1 MPHCGG
7 ANPCNCVVTGEGVS
21 GSGTLSDPY
30 VITSVPEGGGG
41 EPSAA
46 ALLDLPT
53 ADALLWMAQLRAG
66 QDLLI
71 TAVGDSETAGTSLS
85 GGGYDTSWPA
95 RLATLLGPVVGRWYE
110 YGQQTATDSLKWTL
124 TNTSGTSG
132 PGAEG
137 ILLIRPGDY
146 VTITTPV
153 ATTLKVRYANS
164 GFVGALA
171 GNLQVTID
179 GTVVTTIT
187 PNGSSSQATWTS
199 GTLSNATH
207 TMVLRN
213 THATAVAW
221 CVAVYAGTAGTG
233 ITLNNAGLSGSS
245 TDTWQATHHLSV
257 WAHAARETS
266 AVGIAFLSLGVNDAG
281 LGVPVATYKT
291 RLTTLAQRMR
301 GIWAATIIVIQPQP
315 SGVPWATWLTY
326 TEAARE
332 VADEQGCGIVDITQ
346 RWGPHDGTWGSTR
359 LYSDVTHPSALGYR
373 DIAAA
378 IYHHL
383 DAIPNG
389 GSSASTAW
397 ADITG
402 KPSTFTPSTHAATH
416 AAAGSDPVT
425 LTSAQISDL
434 TETVQDI
441 VGAFIVAG
449 TNVTVTY
456 NDTANTFTINAT
468 AGGGGSTDPEIVRDV
483 IGAAMVAG
491 SGIQITVND
500 AGDTITIASTA
511 VLPTRQVIAGTGL
524 NGGGDLSADRTLS
537 VAYGTTAG
545 SAAQG
550 NDSRLSNAR
559 TPTAHASTHAS
570 GGSDPLA
577 VTNLGV
583 GSLAD
588 GQMLVRSG
596 SALVGQ
602 AVPSGGG
609 GGLAWSGVGVGRHL
623 PVWATGGHSAFLMV
637 TTRIIPCPLV
647 AVEAMNVD
655 AVSIYVDT
663 GVATSTIDLALY
675 TYNLAAG
682 TIGSFVQHLATI
694 DTSTAGL
701 KTATFAPIALAAGIH
716 VVVARANTAN
726 VVLWG
731 VASSMG
737 IYRMHDPG
745 AGNNQYALPHA
756 TWTGAVPSWPS
767 SPTWDWYAGVSS
779 MDAQVPKLQLRRS
792 A

>member
-7 ANPCNCVVTGEGVS
+7 AYSCNCVVTGDGVS

-53 ADALLWMAQLRAG
+53 ADSLLRMAQLRAG

-187 PNGSSSQATWTS
+187 PNGSASQATWTS

-291 RLTTLAQRMR
+291 RLTALAQRMK

-326 TEAARE
+326 TEVARE

-402 KPSTFTPSTHAATH
+402 KPSTFTPATHAATH

-425 LTSAQISDL
+425 LTSAQISRRGLKVRRTAALALPTASVTQVPWDTEDL
-434 TETVQDI
+434 DTDGYHAAGAAAITIPAGLGGVYAITLTVTRTAGLISGRSFLQ
-441 VGAFIVAG
+441 VAG
-449 TNVTVTY
+449 
-456 NDTANTFTINAT
+456 
-468 AGGGGSTDPEIVRDV
+468 
-483 IGAAMVAG
+483 
-491 SGIQITVND
+491 
-500 AGDTITIASTA
+500 
-511 VLPTRQVIAGTGL
+511 
-524 NGGGDLSADRTLS
+524 
-537 VAYGTTAG
+537 
-545 SAAQG
+545 
-550 NDSRLSNAR
+550 
-559 TPTAHASTHAS
+559 
-570 GGSDPLA
+570 
-577 VTNLGV
+577 
-583 GSLAD
+583 
-588 GQMLVRSG
+588 
-596 SALVGQ
+596 
-602 AVPSGGG
+602 
-609 GGLAWSGVGVGRHL
+609 GR
-623 PVWATGGHSAFLMV
+623 G
-637 TTRIIPCPLV
+637 PLV
-647 AVEAMNVD
+647 AGEDIHTLTLCVEVP
-655 AVSIYVDT
+655 
-663 GVATSTIDLALY
+663 
-675 TYNLAAG
+675 AG
-682 TIGSFVQHLATI
+682 EVL
-694 DTSTAGL
+694 TAGL
-701 KTATFAPIALAAGIH
+701 YTSAP
-716 VVVARANTAN
+716 
-726 VVLWG
+726 
-731 VASSMG
+731 
-737 IYRMHDPG
+737 
-745 AGNNQYALPHA
+745 
-756 TWTGAVPSWPS
+756 
-767 SPTWDWYAGVSS
+767 GVSVI
-779 MDAQVPKLQLRRS
+779 ATLEAYLLLG
-792 A
+792 

>member
-7 ANPCNCVVTGEGVS
+7 AYSCNCVVTGDGVS

-53 ADALLWMAQLRAG
+53 ADSLLRMAQLRAG

-187 PNGSSSQATWTS
+187 PNGSASQATWTS

-281 LGVPVATYKT
+281 LGIPVATYKT

-402 KPSTFTPSTHAATH
+402 KPSTFTPATHAATH

-441 VGAFIVAG
+441 VGAFLVAG

-456 NDTANTFTINAT
+456 NDTANTFTLNAT
-468 AGGGGSTDPEIVRDV
+468 AGGGGTTDPEIVRDV

-491 SGIQITVND
+491 SGVQITVND
-500 AGDTITIASTA
+500 AGDTITVASTA
-511 VLPTRQVIAGTGL
+511 VLPTRQVNAGTGL
-524 NGGGDLSADRTLS
+524 TGGGDLSADRTLS

-545 SAAQG
+545 TTAQG
-550 NDSRLSNAR
+550 NDARITGAAQKSANLSDLANAATAR
-559 TPTAHASTHAS
+559 TNLGLDDSAVIGALPIPDPGSYYPTDTITAALQLIGDRERYGTGSPEGVLTAPVGTYYTDTAITNGAMRWAKKTGTGNTGWEVLDGDTGWRSLTLSANFS
-570 GGSDPLA
+570 GGSLWIRRIGERIYLRLLATLATDPGWSAPFAMPASWAPPSTFFAPVVGVTSATLA
-577 VTNLGV
+577 AWLYIGGESRAGYAYYRVT
-583 GSLAD
+583 
-588 GQMLVRSG
+588 
-596 SALVGQ
+596 
-602 AVPSGGG
+602 GGG
-609 GGLAWSGVGVGRHL
+609 FPIEVSC
-623 PVWATGGHSAFLMV
+623 V
-637 TTRIIPCPLV
+637 T
-647 AVEAMNVD
+647 
-655 AVSIYVDT
+655 
-663 GVATSTIDLALY
+663 
-675 TYNLAAG
+675 
-682 TIGSFVQHLATI
+682 
-694 DTSTAGL
+694 
-701 KTATFAPIALAAGIH
+701 
-716 VVVARANTAN
+716 
-726 VVLWG
+726 
-731 VASSMG
+731 
-737 IYRMHDPG
+737 
-745 AGNNQYALPHA
+745 
-756 TWTGAVPSWPS
+756 SWPVDS
-767 SPTWDWYAGVSS
+767 AWPTTLPGTPA
-779 MDAQVPKLQLRRS
+779 
-792 A
+792 

>member
-7 ANPCNCVVTGEGVS
+7 ANSCNCVVTGDGVS

-53 ADALLWMAQLRAG
+53 AGALLRMAQLRAG

-71 TAVGDSETAGTSLS
+71 TAVGDSETAGTSLG

-110 YGQQTATDSLKWTL
+110 YGQRTATDSLKWTL

-137 ILLIRPGDY
+137 ILQIRPGDY

-187 PNGSSSQATWTS
+187 PNGTSSQATWTS

-233 ITLNNAGLSGSS
+233 ITLNNAGLSGST

-291 RLTTLAQRMR
+291 RLTTLAQRMK

-326 TEAARE
+326 TKAARE

-373 DIAAA
+373 DIATA

-383 DAIPNG
+383 DAI
-389 GSSASTAW
+389 A
-397 ADITG
+397 
-402 KPSTFTPSTHAATH
+402 
-416 AAAGSDPVT
+416 
-425 LTSAQISDL
+425 
-434 TETVQDI
+434 
-441 VGAFIVAG
+441 
-449 TNVTVTY
+449 
-456 NDTANTFTINAT
+456 
-468 AGGGGSTDPEIVRDV
+468 
-483 IGAAMVAG
+483 
-491 SGIQITVND
+491 
-500 AGDTITIASTA
+500 
-511 VLPTRQVIAGTGL
+511 
-524 NGGGDLSADRTLS
+524 
-537 VAYGTTAG
+537 
-545 SAAQG
+545 
-550 NDSRLSNAR
+550 
-559 TPTAHASTHAS
+559 
-570 GGSDPLA
+570 
-577 VTNLGV
+577 
-583 GSLAD
+583 
-588 GQMLVRSG
+588 
-596 SALVGQ
+596 
-602 AVPSGGG
+602 SGGG
-609 GGLAWSGVGVGRHL
+609 GG
-623 PVWATGGHSAFLMV
+623 GGLTV
-637 TTRIIPCPLV
+637 VDNGDGTLTLDGT
-647 AVEAMNVD
+647 AVVD
-655 AVSIYVDT
+655 
-663 GVATSTIDLALY
+663 
-675 TYNLAAG
+675 NLDG
-682 TIGSFVQHLATI
+682 TLTIGA
-694 DTSTAGL
+694 
-701 KTATFAPIALAAGIH
+701 
-716 VVVARANTAN
+716 
-726 VVLWG
+726 
-731 VASSMG
+731 
-737 IYRMHDPG
+737 
-745 AGNNQYALPHA
+745 
-756 TWTGAVPSWPS
+756 
-767 SPTWDWYAGVSS
+767 
-779 MDAQVPKLQLRRS
+779 
-792 A
+792 

>member
-7 ANPCNCVVTGEGVS
+7 AYSCNCVVTGDGVS

-53 ADALLWMAQLRAG
+53 ADSLLRMAQLRAG

-187 PNGSSSQATWTS
+187 PNGSASQATWTS

-291 RLTTLAQRMR
+291 RLTALAQRMK

-402 KPSTFTPSTHAATH
+402 KPAVVAEGATQADARTAIGAGTSSFSGAYADLSGKPTLGTAAATASTDYAT
-416 AAAGSDPVT
+416 AAQGAKADTAVQGVT
-425 LTSAQISDL
+425 ALLARN
-434 TETVQDI
+434 
-441 VGAFIVAG
+441 GAFRAVQSQG
-449 TNVTVTY
+449 TTAFSSSSGVTVASGYYAATVGGT
-456 NDTANTFTINAT
+456 DGTGIVPLWGKMARLSFRVKITKAT
-468 AGGGGSTDPEIVRDV
+468 AGSQSYGGIVDTATGTMPT
-483 IGAAMVAG
+483 GATATFGFGYQQG
-491 SGIQITVND
+491 SGLGFIRENV
-500 AGDTITIASTA
+500 
-511 VLPTRQVIAGTGL
+511 
-524 NGGGDLSADRTLS
+524 GG
-537 VAYGTTAG
+537 
-545 SAAQG
+545 
-550 NDSRLSNAR
+550 
-559 TPTAHASTHAS
+559 
-570 GGSDPLA
+570 
-577 VTNLGV
+577 
-583 GSLAD
+583 
-588 GQMLVRSG
+588 
-596 SALVGQ
+596 
-602 AVPSGGG
+602 
-609 GGLAWSGVGVGRHL
+609 
-623 PVWATGGHSAFLMV
+623 FL
-637 TTRIIPCPLV
+637 PLV
-647 AVEAMNVD
+647 AD
-655 AVSIYVDT
+655 A
-663 GVATSTIDLALY
+663 ALSDGEEY
-675 TYNLAAG
+675 D
-682 TIGSFVQHLATI
+682 IHLTW
-694 DTSTAGL
+694 DR
-701 KTATFAPIALAAGIH
+701 ALRPA
-716 VVVARANTAN
+716 
-726 VVLWG
+726 
-731 VASSMG
+731 
-737 IYRMHDPG
+737 
-745 AGNNQYALPHA
+745 ALPNANRAVLNAHYKKVGAPA
-756 TWTGAVPSWPS
+756 TKGQ
-767 SPTWDWYAGVSS
+767 D
-779 MDAQVPKLQLRRS
+779 S
-792 A
+792 AEVNLE

>member
-7 ANPCNCVVTGEGVS
+7 AYSCNCVVTGDGVS

-53 ADALLWMAQLRAG
+53 AGALLRMAQLRAG

-71 TAVGDSETAGTSLS
+71 TAVGDSETAGTSLG

-132 PGAEG
+132 PGSEG
-137 ILLIRPGDY
+137 ILQIRPGDY

-187 PNGSSSQATWTS
+187 PNGTSSQATWTS

-233 ITLNNAGLSGSS
+233 ITLNNAGLSGST

-291 RLTTLAQRMR
+291 RLTTLAQRMK

-326 TEAARE
+326 TKAARE
-332 VADEQGCGIVDITQ
+332 VADEQGCGIVDITE

-373 DIAAA
+373 DIATA

-383 DAIPNG
+383 DAIASG
-389 GSSASTAW
+389 G
-397 ADITG
+397 
-402 KPSTFTPSTHAATH
+402 F
-416 AAAGSDPVT
+416 DPVQFSIGYNATEAPTT
-425 LTSAQISDL
+425 LAASS
-434 TETVQDI
+434 
-441 VGAFIVAG
+441 F
-449 TNVTVTY
+449 VTVTY
-456 NDTANTFTINAT
+456 GPAT
-468 AGGGGSTDPEIVRDV
+468 PSTNVGGGTF
-483 IGAAMVAG
+483 
-491 SGIQITVND
+491 
-500 AGDTITIASTA
+500 DT
-511 VLPTRQVIAGTGL
+511 GTGIYTVPATGRYL
-524 NGGGDLSADRTLS
+524 ILARVRAEDNMTARS
-537 VAYGTTAG
+537 V
-545 SAAQG
+545 
-550 NDSRLSNAR
+550 
-559 TPTAHASTHAS
+559 
-570 GGSDPLA
+570 
-577 VTNLGV
+577 
-583 GSLAD
+583 
-588 GQMLVRSG
+588 
-596 SALVGQ
+596 
-602 AVPSGGG
+602 
-609 GGLAWSGVGVGRHL
+609 GVGVHGSNDDG
-623 PVWATGGHSAFLMV
+623 PYFVWRTTGAPRDVLTYQRVDSFTAGTQLRTFIYSEGG
-637 TTRIIPCPLV
+637 TYPLI
-647 AVEAMNVD
+647 AA
-655 AVSIYVDT
+655 AL
-663 GVATSTIDLALY
+663 TIDR
-675 TYNLAAG
+675 
-682 TIGSFVQHLATI
+682 IG
-694 DTSTAGL
+694 
-701 KTATFAPIALAAGIH
+701 
-716 VVVARANTAN
+716 
-726 VVLWG
+726 
-731 VASSMG
+731 
-737 IYRMHDPG
+737 
-745 AGNNQYALPHA
+745 
-756 TWTGAVPSWPS
+756 
-767 SPTWDWYAGVSS
+767 
-779 MDAQVPKLQLRRS
+779 
-792 A
+792 

>member
-53 ADALLWMAQLRAG
+53 ADALLRMAQLRAG

-187 PNGSSSQATWTS
+187 PDGSSSQATWTS

-383 DAIPNG
+383 DAIP
-389 GSSASTAW
+389 S
-397 ADITG
+397 
-402 KPSTFTPSTHAATH
+402 
-416 AAAGSDPVT
+416 
-425 LTSAQISDL
+425 
-434 TETVQDI
+434 
-441 VGAFIVAG
+441 
-449 TNVTVTY
+449 
-456 NDTANTFTINAT
+456 
-468 AGGGGSTDPEIVRDV
+468 
-483 IGAAMVAG
+483 GAAMVAG

-500 AGDTITIASTA
+500 AADTITIRARKSIRDFLKPVQIDSDAATLAQVDDPASFIVSPGSVVWDNYAAIGYPAGNPVPVTPGTPHNPGA
-511 VLPTRQVIAGTGL
+511 RLQPT
-524 NGGGDLSADRTLS
+524 GGDNVQSLPFSFYANGKIGIHVTLWADTDIWVSIDGKPISADPFIIK
-537 VAYGTTAG
+537 VADTATF
-545 SAAQG
+545 Q
-550 NDSRLSNAR
+550 
-559 TPTAHASTHAS
+559 P
-570 GGSDPLA
+570 
-577 VTNLGV
+577 
-583 GSLAD
+583 
-588 GQMLVRSG
+588 
-596 SALVGQ
+596 
-602 AVPSGGG
+602 
-609 GGLAWSGVGVGRHL
+609 
-623 PVWATGGHSAFLMV
+623 
-637 TTRIIPCPLV
+637 
-647 AVEAMNVD
+647 
-655 AVSIYVDT
+655 
-663 GVATSTIDLALY
+663 
-675 TYNLAAG
+675 
-682 TIGSFVQHLATI
+682 FVTI
-694 DTSTAGL
+694 DTGNPDAPFVRYDITLGWGANLIQIINEPGALMTAGEAPTFRL
-701 KTATFAPIALAAGIH
+701 GLTGDSYADSGIGPYYGGPAQTLRQFTGVNVIPLGQGSTGYTNDGSSSGDLTKEVFGGTNRLAAIAGAELDALIVVGSVNDGGSTPVATKAAALAFYAAVSPLPVI
-716 VVVARANTAN
+716 VV
-726 VVLWG
+726 G
-731 VASSMG
+731 VEPLYDAA
-737 IYRMHDPG
+737 DP
-745 AGNNQYALPHA
+745 
-756 TWTGAVPSWPS
+756 T
-767 SPTWDWYAGVSS
+767 YAGW
-779 MDAQVPKLQLRRS
+779 DALNDALIEAADEAPNVIGFVDWRGEDWLTGTGSQSNIQYDGNQDWAIGDVAGTDTIHPSHAGWKLLLIPRLIE
-792 A
+792 AIAPMEI

>member
-7 ANPCNCVVTGEGVS
+7 AYSCNCVVTGDGVS

-53 ADALLWMAQLRAG
+53 AGALLRMAQLRAG

-71 TAVGDSETAGTSLS
+71 TAVGDSETAGTSLG

-132 PGAEG
+132 PGSEG
-137 ILLIRPGDY
+137 ILQIRPGDY

-187 PNGSSSQATWTS
+187 PNGTSSQATWTS

-233 ITLNNAGLSGSS
+233 ITLNNAGLSGST

-291 RLTTLAQRMR
+291 RLTTLAQRMK

-326 TEAARE
+326 TKAARE
-332 VADEQGCGIVDITQ
+332 VADEQGCGIVDITE

-373 DIAAA
+373 DIATA

-383 DAIPNG
+383 DAI
-389 GSSASTAW
+389 AS
-397 ADITG
+397 
-402 KPSTFTPSTHAATH
+402 
-416 AAAGSDPVT
+416 
-425 LTSAQISDL
+425 
-434 TETVQDI
+434 
-441 VGAFIVAG
+441 
-449 TNVTVTY
+449 
-456 NDTANTFTINAT
+456 
-468 AGGGGSTDPEIVRDV
+468 
-483 IGAAMVAG
+483 GAAMVAG

-500 AGDTITIASTA
+500 AGDTITISSTA

-524 NGGGDLSADRTLS
+524 NGGGDLSANRTLS
-537 VAYGTTAG
+537 VAYGTTADT
-545 SAAQG
+545 AAQG
-550 NDSRLSNAR
+550 NDFRLSDAR
-559 TPTAHASTHAS
+559 TPTTHTHPASEV
-570 GGSDPLA
+570 SDS
-577 VTNLGV
+577 TTTGR
-583 GSLAD
+583 SLLTAAD
-588 GQMLVRSG
+588 AAAARSAIG
-596 SALVGQ
+596 AGTSSLTIG
-602 AVPSGGG
+602 
-609 GGLAWSGVGVGRHL
+609 
-623 PVWATGGHSAFLMV
+623 T
-637 TTRIIPCPLV
+637 
-647 AVEAMNVD
+647 
-655 AVSIYVDT
+655 
-663 GVATSTIDLALY
+663 TSTTAKAGDWTPTWTDVTGKPSTFPPDTEATQDIIGAMVAGAGG
-675 TYNLAAG
+675 TYNDAAG
-682 TIGSFVQHLATI
+682 TITLPGGFDPVQFSIGYHYEAPTTLAASSFVTVTYGPATPSANVGGGTFDTGTGIYTVPATGRYLILARVRAEDNMTARSAGIGVHGSNADGPYFVWRASGVAPRDVLTYQRVDSFTAGTQLRTFIYSEGNTYPLIAAALTI
-694 DTSTAGL
+694 DRIG
-701 KTATFAPIALAAGIH
+701 
-716 VVVARANTAN
+716 
-726 VVLWG
+726 
-731 VASSMG
+731 
-737 IYRMHDPG
+737 
-745 AGNNQYALPHA
+745 
-756 TWTGAVPSWPS
+756 
-767 SPTWDWYAGVSS
+767 
-779 MDAQVPKLQLRRS
+779 
-792 A
+792 